1 MKPSAAF
8 AFNIGHMASFAAAGS
23 FRRAVDTEGFQLYG
37 YGAGVGGL
45 TLFYAGGN
53 AYIGDYT
60 RIKNPDAA
68 PVIFTASS
76 GYLLGSPN
84 ATAFSNSDDVP
95 TWGSGTALAIPA
107 ASSSSH
113 AVVFSN
119 STAGNSSIVADS
131 FTSYGAYIFV
141 YGDDGDMES
150 LWYTVPS
157 DIRGVYALKWNSTG
171 ENDNTTI
178 SLTLK
183 KTPPSKNPLH

>member
-1 MKPSAAF
+1 MKPSAVF
-8 AFNIGHMASFAAAGS
+8 GFGVGHMASFATAGS

-60 RIKNPDAA
+60 RINNPDAA
-68 PVIFTASS
+68 PVIFTASE

-84 ATAFSNSDDVP
+84 ATAFSDSDDVP
-95 TWGSGTALAIPA
+95 TWSGAALAIPA
-107 ASSSSH
+107 ASSSSR

-119 STAGNSSIVADS
+119 STAGNSSIVTDS

-141 YGDDGDMES
+141 SGDGGSMDS

-171 ENDNTTI
+171 ENDNSTI

>member
-1 MKPSAAF
+1 MKPSAVF
-8 AFNIGHMASFAAAGS
+8 GLGVGHMASFATAGS
-23 FRRAVDTEGFQLYG
+23 FRRAVDSDGFQLYG

-45 TLFYAGGN
+45 TLFYAGGT

-60 RIKNPDAA
+60 RINNPDAA

-84 ATAFSNSDDVP
+84 ATAFSNSSDVP
-95 TWGSGTALAIPA
+95 TWSGALAIPA
-107 ASSSSH
+107 VSSSSR

-119 STAGNSSIVADS
+119 STTDNSSIITDS

-141 YGDDGDMES
+141 SGDDGSMES

-157 DIRGVYALKWNSTG
+157 DIRGVYALQWNHTG
-171 ENDNTTI
+171 ENDNSTI

-183 KTPPSKNPLH
+183 KTPPSKNPFH